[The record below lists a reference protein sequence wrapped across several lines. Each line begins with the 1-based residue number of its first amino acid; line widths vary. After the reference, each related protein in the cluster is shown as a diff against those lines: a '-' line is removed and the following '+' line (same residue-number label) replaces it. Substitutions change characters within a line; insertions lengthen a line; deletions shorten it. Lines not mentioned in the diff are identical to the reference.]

1 MSAVNFSANG
11 TRWRAMPIT
20 AEQLGEKQPVALPGP
35 GVLFSSA
42 DGEMRFLALDA
53 AAVPTPEALLAKTM
67 AELGELV
74 RSASP
79 VN

>member
-11 TRWRAMPIT
+11 TRWRAMAIT
-20 AEQLGEKQPVALPGP
+20 TEQLGDTHPVALPGP

-53 AAVPTPEALLAKTM
+53 SAVPTPEALLAKSN

-74 RSASP
+74 RSARP